1 MSIFKKKEE
10 ETTRNVKYKCS
21 EVYVLTTTITS
32 SSDKNDNN
40 YCGPMCITWY
50 FLATKQEDKYY
61 ELFSDINIM
70 EEKDTHA
77 NGIVEKEFDRPYIT
91 EIEPLR
97 KYMMD
102 KKAKKIKKQI
112 LFDFIT
118 MMNVDNVLN
127 N

>member
-1 MSIFKKKEE
+1 
-10 ETTRNVKYKCS
+10 
-21 EVYVLTTTITS
+21 
-32 SSDKNDNN
+32 
-40 YCGPMCITWY
+40 MCITWY

-77 NGIVEKEFDRPYIT
+77 NGIVEKEFDKPYIT